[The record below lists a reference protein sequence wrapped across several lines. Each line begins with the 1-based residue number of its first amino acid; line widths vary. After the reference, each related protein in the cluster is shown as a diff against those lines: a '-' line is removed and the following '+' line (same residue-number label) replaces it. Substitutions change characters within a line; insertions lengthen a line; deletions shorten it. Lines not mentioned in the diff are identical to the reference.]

1 MRFVSAVFC
10 VLAGVSAFGDVT
22 STPAPPAQSSSVTI
36 PLTRYEELQK
46 STDNAAATAIDTL
59 SLAGTFR
66 DHNITMTFA
75 GRSVGTRAA
84 TTVISG
90 APDLTLS
97 GCSGDAL
104 LVRSSK
110 GAYDL
115 VALAPSFTLRCDAR
129 PSGSDRI
136 RMDVAQSVLAVRS
149 SVADGE
155 LVPGEDGADDV

>member
-10 VLAGVSAFGDVT
+10 AMLTLSAFSDTT
-22 STPAPPAQSSSVTI
+22 STQPPAAPGSSVTI

-46 STDNAAATAIDTL
+46 STENAAATVIDTL
-59 SLAGTFR
+59 SLTGTFR
-66 DHNITMTFA
+66 DHNLTITFI

-110 GAYDL
+110 GVYDL
-115 VALAPSFTLRCDAR
+115 IALAPSFTLRCDAR
-129 PSGSDRI
+129 QRPHSHGR
-136 RMDVAQSVLAVRS
+136 
-149 SVADGE
+149 
-155 LVPGEDGADDV
+155 GAGGAGRALFSRRW